1 MIQISELK
9 QTGKKYWRSLEDLAT
24 TPQFNEWLHREF
36 PEGADEMDGNS
47 RRKFLSLMAA
57 SLGLA
62 GLTAC
67 RRPVQNVLPLAKSA
81 EEQIPGNPMYYATAM
96 QSGGSAVGLI
106 VECHDGRPTKLEGNP
121 KDRKSVV

>member
-47 RRKFLSLMAA
+47 RRKCRSRRAA
-57 SLGLA
+57 
-62 GLTAC
+62 
-67 RRPVQNVLPLAKSA
+67 
-81 EEQIPGNPMYYATAM
+81 
-96 QSGGSAVGLI
+96 AVG
-106 VECHDGRPTKLEGNP
+106 
-121 KDRKSVV
+121 